1 MYQQI
6 SYHNY
11 NNRWVHKCFL
21 DCLSGSVAIQECQT
35 HLCHTLI
42 SLKQNHILA

>member
-11 NNRWVHKCFL
+11 NNEWVHKCFL

-42 SLKQNHILA
+42 LLKQNHILA